1 MLATCTTFYCTCT
14 MSKAIYMYVCLWQTF
29 AEVHQAL
36 PLEEQHLNTWGNS
49 QWQQLTTEISKH
61 KKIKCS
67 PHVNSR
73 LMQPDNQGG
82 KSSSTFSKV
91 VLLETPCWR
100 CLMSCFTTGYWV
112 RSPLAFLS
120 SILITERSPTSA
132 PVSLKTRTVL
142 FCANVIFLRRSG
154 FSAYSE
160 KRQRN
165 MGCIIVT

>member
-1 MLATCTTFYCTCT
+1 
-14 MSKAIYMYVCLWQTF
+14 MYVCLWQTF

-36 PLEEQHLNTWGNS
+36 PLEEQQLNSWSKS
-49 QWQQLTTEISKH
+49 QRQQLTTEISKH
-61 KKIKCS
+61 KRIKCW
-67 PHVNSR
+67 PHVNSH

-91 VLLETPCWR
+91 VLLETPSWR
-100 CLMSCFTTGYWV
+100 CLMSCFITGYWV

-120 SILITERSPTSA
+120 FILLITERSPVSA

-142 FCANVIFLRRSG
+142 FCANVILLRRSG